1 MNSLPPIGFPFM
13 PLPDAQGR
21 LSYPRELAESVRQSI
36 RVSLTTR
43 PGELLLHPDFG
54 AGLDLYLNQPN
65 TLELRQDLHD
75 RIVESLE
82 RFEPRILVDRV
93 DVAEDD
99 DNPARLRV
107 EIAYR
112 LRRTGMP
119 RSLAFNLMS
128 GV

>member
-21 LSYPRELAESVRQSI
+21 LSYPRELDESVRQSI
-36 RVSLTTR
+36 RVILTTR